1 MTYNEKRYKKR
12 VEANLKQLVITM
24 DATLRTEYNEY
35 CKRHNVTAK
44 DDITTYIKEALAAE

>member
-1 MTYNEKRYKKR
+1 MTKGQKNYKKR